1 MGSSVFSQIISSY
14 PLADSFEFLM
24 GLQIPNSAT
33 FSISQL
39 TISMIHVYFS
49 IFYAHC
55 FLEATLLAALLQS
68 YIFFSYSFRD
78 SALVKINITKYSNL
92 SAKGYGIIIREKIYG
107 SRVLN
112 S

>member
-1 MGSSVFSQIISSY
+1 
-14 PLADSFEFLM
+14 LAGSFEFLM
-24 GLQIPNSAT
+24 GQQIPKSAT

-39 TISMIHVYFS
+39 TIPMIHVYFS
-49 IFYAHC
+49 V
-55 FLEATLLAALLQS
+55 FLCSLFLDATLLAALLQS